1 MKRTKGALR
10 ALSPKRTRESGGSF
24 DDTNAPASS
33 FTSPGGQRHSGRGR
47 FSLRKP
53 RPYQDLP
60 EPVQSEE
67 DFLKEWGLPRSVEVR
82 RHTREPRRE
91 RGRSGGRA
99 LAPPPCAASLPA
111 APRRMA
117 GPTPPPPA
125 SLACAGGAA
134 IGAAARG

>member
-10 ALSPKRTRESGGSF
+10 ALSPKRTRERGGSF

-82 RHTREPRRE
+82 RRTGEPRRGS
-91 RGRSGGRA
+91 GRSAGAGPGTDAARRQ
-99 LAPPPCAASLPA
+99 LAGCPA
-111 APRRMA
+111 AYGRPHPTSACLPGLRRRS
-117 GPTPPPPA
+117 G
-125 SLACAGGAA
+125 
-134 IGAAARG
+134 